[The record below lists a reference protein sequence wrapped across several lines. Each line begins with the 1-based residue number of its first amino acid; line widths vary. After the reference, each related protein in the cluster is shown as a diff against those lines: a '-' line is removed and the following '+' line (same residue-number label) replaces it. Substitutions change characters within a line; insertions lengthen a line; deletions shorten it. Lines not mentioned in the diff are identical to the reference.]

1 MNRRARIWSGLCV
14 AALLAAPRAAGACSV
29 CTTGREDENQ
39 LAFILTT
46 IFMSITPLLVVGGVV
61 FFIVRRVRAAERSQ
75 AISPARA
82 TPTADQP
89 T

>member
-1 MNRRARIWSGLCV
+1 MNRIALALNSLWV
-14 AALLAAPRAAGACSV
+14 ALLLAAPRAAEACSV

-61 FFIVRRVRAAERSQ
+61 FFIVRRIRAAERAQVRSPAPTRAPISQ
-75 AISPARA
+75 AS
-82 TPTADQP
+82 
-89 T
+89 